1 MYHYQECGLR
11 NVWLVNGYD
20 MHTTPY
26 GDGVSIHDIQ
36 GLHRAIARGLVNK
49 AAKLTGSELRFLRK
63 EMGLS
68 QAKLALILGNE
79 DQTVALWEKRGTQPK
94 IADRFVRALYREFVE
109 GNAHIRDMIDLLV
122 DADREDREERINFV
136 QGSQGWK
143 VAA

>member
-26 GDGVSIHDIQ
+26 GDGVSIHDIE

>member
-1 MYHYQECGLR
+1 MYHYQEYGLR

-26 GDGVSIHDIQ
+26 GDGVSIHDIE

>member
-11 NVWLVNGYD
+11 NVWLVNGFD

-26 GDGVSIHDIQ
+26 GDGVSIHDIE

-63 EMGLS
+63 QMGLS

-122 DADREDREERINFV
+122 DADREEREERINFV

>member
-11 NVWLVNGYD
+11 NVWLVNGFD

-26 GDGVSIHDIQ
+26 GDGVSIHDIE

>member
-11 NVWLVNGYD
+11 NVWLVNGFD

-26 GDGVSIHDIQ
+26 GDGVSIHDIE

-122 DADREDREERINFV
+122 DADREEREERINFV

>member
-26 GDGVSIHDIQ
+26 GDGVSIHDIE

-63 EMGLS
+63 QMGLS

-122 DADREDREERINFV
+122 DADREEREERMNFV

>member
-26 GDGVSIHDIQ
+26 GDGVSIHDIE

-94 IADRFVRALYREFVE
+94 IADRFVRALYREFDE

-122 DADREDREERINFV
+122 DADREEREERINFV
-136 QGSQGWK
+136 QGSHGWK

>member
-26 GDGVSIHDIQ
+26 GDGVSIHDIK
-36 GLHRAIARGLVNK
+36 GLHRAIGRGLVNK
-49 AAKLTGSELRFLRK
+49 APKLTGSELRFLRK

-68 QAKLALILGNE
+68 QSKLALILGNE

-94 IADRFVRALYREFVE
+94 IADRFVRALYREFDE

-122 DADREDREERINFV
+122 DADREEREERINFV
-136 QGSQGWK
+136 QGSHGWK